1 MCSLTAWSSNESKV
15 IKMNKHF
22 TVGAVAGWLLLSL
35 IYGRLLP
42 VLSLPTIL
50 AVAFGGVVGV
60 VVGATLSGGK
70 GK

>member
-1 MCSLTAWSSNESKV
+1 
-15 IKMNKHF
+15 MNKHF

>member
-1 MCSLTAWSSNESKV
+1 
-15 IKMNKHF
+15 MNKF
-22 TVGAVAGWLLLSL
+22 FAIGAVAGWLLLSM

-60 VVGATLSGGK
+60 IVGAVLSGAK

>member
-1 MCSLTAWSSNESKV
+1 
-15 IKMNKHF
+15 MNKFF
-22 TVGAVAGWLLLSL
+22 TIGAVIGWLLLSM

-50 AVAFGGVVGV
+50 AVAIGGVVGV
-60 VVGATLSGGK
+60 VVGAALSGAK